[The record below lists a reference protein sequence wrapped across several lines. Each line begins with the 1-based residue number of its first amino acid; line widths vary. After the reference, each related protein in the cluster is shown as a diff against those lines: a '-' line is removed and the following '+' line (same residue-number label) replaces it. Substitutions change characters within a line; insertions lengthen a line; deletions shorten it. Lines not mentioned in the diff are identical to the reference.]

1 MSASRSIILAML
13 TAVAAMPGVAI
24 AATADSGQFDV
35 SVGAEF
41 SSGEYGGDR
50 TVEDLYVPVTGRY
63 RTDGYSL
70 RLTVP
75 YLRVDA
81 PEGTIIEGPGGQ
93 PIPGDGP
100 DTTESGLGD
109 VVLGLTVFD
118 IWNAADGSMAL
129 DLGGRVKFGTADEAK
144 GLGTG
149 ETDFTVQADVL
160 KFMPGFTAIA
170 SAGYVVRGDPED
182 FDLDNGFLAAL
193 GAMTDATPRLRL
205 GAFLEYQQASYR
217 FNDDLAEVVGVV
229 SWPMRSWQAQL
240 HATAGLSDSAPDW
253 AVGFTVFPRR

>member
-1 MSASRSIILAML
+1 MLA
-13 TAVAAMPGVAI
+13 AVAAMPGVAI
-24 AATADSGQFDV
+24 AATAATGQFDV

-63 RTDGYSL
+63 RTDRYSL

-75 YLRVDA
+75 YLRVDG

-93 PIPGDGP
+93 PILGDGP

-118 IWNAADGSMAL
+118 IWNAADGSMTL

-149 ETDFTVQADVL
+149 ETDFTMQADVL
-160 KFMPGFTAIA
+160 KFMPGVTAIA

-193 GAMTDATPRLRL
+193 GAMFDATRGLRL

-229 SWPMRSWQAQL
+229 GWRMRSWQAQL

-253 AVGFTVFPRR
+253 AVGVTLFPRR

>member
-1 MSASRSIILAML
+1 MNTAYSIMAGVLA
-13 TAVAAMPGVAI
+13 AVAAMPGMAI
-24 AATADSGQFDV
+24 AATAGGGQFDV

-50 TVEDLYVPVTGRY
+50 TVEDFYVPVTGRY
-63 RTDGYSL
+63 RADRYSL

-75 YLRVDA
+75 YLSVDA
-81 PEGTIIEGPGGQ
+81 PEGTFIEGPGGQ

-100 DTTESGLGD
+100 NTTESGLGD
-109 VVLGLTVFD
+109 VILGLTVYD
-118 IWNAADGSMAL
+118 IWNASDGSMAL

-149 ETDFTVQADVL
+149 ETDFTVQADLVR
-160 KFMPGFTAIA
+160 FMQGFTALA

-182 FDLDNGFLAAL
+182 FDLDDGFLAAL
-193 GAMTDATPRLRL
+193 GGIFDATPGLRL

-217 FNDDLAEVVGVV
+217 FNDDLAEVLGMVG
-229 SWPMRSWQAQL
+229 WRMGGWQAQL

-253 AVGFTVFPRR
+253 AVGFTLFPRR